1 MMMKAAPAISR
12 VSGRVGPNSL
22 APVAGNRRGF
32 VAQRQVMAPLR
43 SASQTATTV
52 ESVTELMSMNDFD
65 SVMESAGDKLVV
77 LDIGSTKCG
86 PCKMVWP
93 KYVEMSEEFGE
104 QAVFLK
110 INGDTNK
117 DTVVRTDSCDSCP
130 GSVP

>member
-1 MMMKAAPAISR
+1 MLKATPAISR
-12 VSGRVGPNSL
+12 VSGRVGPKCV
-22 APVAGNRRGF
+22 APLSGNRAGF

-52 ESVTELMSMNDFD
+52 ESVTELMNMGDFD
-65 SVMESAGDKLVV
+65 SVMESAGDSLVV

-93 KYVEMSEEFGE
+93 KYVELSEEFGE

-117 DTVVRTDSCDSCP
+117 DTVVRTEPCP
-130 GSVP
+130 